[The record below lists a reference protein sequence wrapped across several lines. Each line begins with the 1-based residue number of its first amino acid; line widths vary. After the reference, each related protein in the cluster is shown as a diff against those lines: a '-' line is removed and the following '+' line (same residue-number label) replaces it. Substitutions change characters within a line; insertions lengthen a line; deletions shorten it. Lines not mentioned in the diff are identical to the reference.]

1 MQKLISWNL
10 NGIRASVR
18 KGLLDSIAQLGP
30 DAICFQETKAQ
41 DDQVLEALADLTGY
55 HIYSNSAVKKGYA
68 GTAILS
74 KEKPISTSID
84 IGIEAHDQEGR
95 VTTVEFKD
103 YYLSTVY
110 VPNSKRDLVRLDY
123 RKGWDADFL
132 VYLKDLETK
141 KPVVVCGDF
150 NVANNDIDLARPK
163 PNYNKTAGYTQTE
176 IDGMNNF
183 LGAGFIDSFR
193 HLYPTREGAYSWWS
207 YRAGAKQN
215 NVGWRIDYFLV
226 SESLTANIQEATI
239 HPDYNESDHCPVGL
253 ELNI

>member
-1 MQKLISWNL
+1 M
-10 NGIRASVR
+10 
-18 KGLLDSIAQLGP
+18 
-30 DAICFQETKAQ
+30 
-41 DDQVLEALADLTGY
+41 
-55 HIYSNSAVKKGYA
+55 
-68 GTAILS
+68 
-74 KEKPISTSID
+74 STSID
-84 IGIEAHDQEGR
+84 MGIEAHDQEGR

-103 YYLSTVY
+103 YFLSTVY
-110 VPNSKRDLVRLDY
+110 VPNSKRELERLDY

-132 VYLKDLETK
+132 TYLKNLEKK

-193 HLYPTREGAYSWWS
+193 HLYPTKEGAYSWWS

-215 NVGWRIDYFLV
+215 NVGWRID
-226 SESLTANIQEATI
+226 
-239 HPDYNESDHCPVGL
+239 
-253 ELNI
+253 

>member
-10 NGIRASVR
+10 NGVRAAVR
-18 KGLLDSIAQLGP
+18 KGLIDSIAQLQP

-41 DDQVLEALADLTGY
+41 DDQVLEALSDLTGY

-68 GTAILS
+68 GTAILT
-74 KEKPISTSID
+74 KTEPLSTSID
-84 IGIEAHDQEGR
+84 IGVEAHDQEGR
-95 VTTVEFKD
+95 VTTVEFSD

-110 VPNSKRDLVRLDY
+110 VPNSKRELERLDY

-132 VYLKDLETK
+132 TYLKNLEKK

-193 HLYPTREGAYSWWS
+193 HLYPEKEGAYSWWS

-226 SESLTANIQEATI
+226 SESLKSNIKEATI
-239 HPDYNESDHCPVGL
+239 HPEYNESDHCPVGL